1 MNWKI
6 FKKFWGQNG
15 NVRLSRPAYGEIW
28 PILSQSK
35 TSPKVNSSFCFIIN
49 QTHIPSERPKK
60 HVGAKFTQWKFCDS
74 PYSVSA
80 TFWPICH
87 ISHPLSKVPL
97 YSLKIPCPT
106 GSFCWNPSS
115 VSNLT
120 KTQLFQLCPPLLFQF
135 FLDFNCAVVR
145 YRERPESCYFVRPYY
160 RKNFAALKFSAGT
173 GPMSLTWGYYYPIGW
188 YQAKNSLIGLVWIG
202 YMGSNMPQKWHFGFC
217 HFRRFWQFWGL
228 FIAIS
233 SYRFSSFW
241 V

>member
-1 MNWKI
+1 MAMWGFPDPRMVKLGP
-6 FKKFWGQNG
+6 FW
-15 NVRLSRPAYGEIW
+15 A
-28 PILSQSK
+28 
-35 TSPKVNSSFCFIIN
+35 
-49 QTHIPSERPKK
+49 RPKLALK
-60 HVGAKFTQWKFCDS
+60 WMACFALSSIKLIFHLKDHKNMLEQNSPTKKFCDS

-120 KTQLFQLCPPLLFQF
+120 KTQLFQLCPPLLFQS

-217 HFRRFWQFWGL
+217 HFWPFWQFWGH

-233 SYRFSSFW
+233 SYIFSSYW